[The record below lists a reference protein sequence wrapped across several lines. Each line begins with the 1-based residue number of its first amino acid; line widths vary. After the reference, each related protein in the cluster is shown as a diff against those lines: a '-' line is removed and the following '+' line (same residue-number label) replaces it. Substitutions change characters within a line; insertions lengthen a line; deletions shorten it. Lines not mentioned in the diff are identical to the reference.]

1 MSDQNLGPGDLD
13 FLDADLDAFERSVG
27 VAGGQVE
34 HVPEPVTA
42 VRATAP
48 APAGDVRQATPRGDD
63 GEPLSLRDFQH
74 AWPTALSEL
83 YREYGEVTKLV
94 ASTRVIIDAGVQELQ
109 ASASGLDQLAAERAE
124 ALHARLQGEFAKA
137 AVAAGSDLISRVD
150 QTRIEIERLQ
160 LGVVSVEARV
170 AEASEQLAASLLS
183 VNTAIQRIDAVAA
196 QIEKS
201 AAAAARD
208 RVDAERR
215 LQAAQSQLAQAQKL
229 RAKRGLMAWLVSR

>member
-1 MSDQNLGPGDLD
+1 MSDQNLGPADLD

-27 VAGGQVE
+27 VGGQVE
-34 HVPEPVTA
+34 PAPEPVA
-42 VRATAP
+42 AARATTPPP
-48 APAGDVRQATPRGDD
+48 AAEVQHQAARSDD

-83 YREYGEVTKLV
+83 YREYSEVTTLV
-94 ASTRVIIDAGVQELQ
+94 ASTRGIIDAGVQELQ
-109 ASASGLDQLAAERAE
+109 ASAAGLDKLAAERAE

-160 LGVVSVEARV
+160 LGVVSVEACV

-183 VNTAIQRIDAVAA
+183 MNTAIQRIDAVAA
-196 QIEKS
+196 QSEKS

-208 RVDAERR
+208 RADAERR
-215 LQAAQSQLAQAQKL
+215 LQAAQAQLAQAQKL
-229 RAKRGLMAWLVSR
+229 RAKRGLLSWLVSR